1 MAENSKIV
9 KEWFA
14 RWLADFKIYSPLYKI
29 EVSAK
34 DELFA
39 DYNASA
45 TVGNCAIHVGGIVV
59 VGDEVVNHDSPFM
72 YRGKGAGEDALQKDG
87 LLKEG
92 DD

>member
-1 MAENSKIV
+1 MGEVMTHEQKIV

-39 DYNASA
+39 DYSASA
-45 TVGNCAIHVGGIVV
+45 TTGNCAIHVGSIIVI
-59 VGDEVVNHDSPFM
+59 GDAVDSHNAPMM
-72 YRGKGAGEDALQKDG
+72 YRGKVAETVAQPC
-87 LLKEG
+87 
-92 DD
+92 